1 MIKIFCYGSNL
12 PKRRLFNR
20 IGQVVY
26 LGNALL
32 HGYNLFFNKKSKD
45 GSGKANIS
53 FVDNSKDFVW
63 GIVIQITEEQKE
75 KLDRFEGKGK
85 GYNEQRVEVILQNGT
100 KVEALTYVADKDSL
114 DFSLKPF
121 DWYKALIVFGLMEN
135 YFPID
140 YLMKI
145 KNYEC
150 MPDTNFERSDE
161 NWGVIKSSLI
171 SMESI
176 Q

>member
-1 MIKIFCYGSNL
+1 MPMIKIFCYGSNL

-20 IGQVVY
+20 IGQVMY

-32 HGYNLFFNKKSKD
+32 HGYSLCFNKKSKD
-45 GSGKANIS
+45 GSGKANIN
-53 FVDNSKDFVW
+53 FVDNSEDFVW

-75 KLDRFEGKGK
+75 KLDRFEGKG
-85 GYNEQRVEVILQNGT
+85 YNEQTVEIIFQNGIRE
-100 KVEALTYVADKDSL
+100 KVLTYAADKDSL

-135 YFPID
+135 HFPID

-150 MPDTNFERSDE
+150 IPDANFERSDE

-171 SMESI
+171 ATENT